1 MDHEHSTVKE
11 VIDPVCGMS
20 IVAEDAAGSVEYG
33 GTTYYFCNPSCVEKF
48 QANPEQFVG
57 PALHHDPVCGM
68 DIAVE
73 DAAGSVDYDRTT
85 YYFCNPSCLEK
96 FKNNPKRY
104 LDPQPLP
111 TAGNTAV
118 EYTCPMDP
126 EVHQMGPGA
135 CPKCGMALEPATSR
149 HRKSGRSTRVPCI
162 RRSCARSPVP
172 APSAAWLSSRAR
184 LSLKK

>member
-1 MDHEHSTVKE
+1 MDHEHSTVDE

-135 CPKCGMALEPATSR
+135 CPKCGMALEPAT
-149 HRKSGRSTRVPCI
+149 VAAPQI
-162 RRSCARSPVP
+162 RTEYTCPMHPEIVRAGARFLPHL
-172 APSAAWLSSRAR
+172 WHGSRAAR
-184 LSLKK
+184 RYR